1 VSVTSARGAHACVQ
15 HDAGLRGM
23 RPPDLLGSHRRPF
36 APQELGHTC
45 LRRPGLLL
53 DRLAPRRSPSGLPLG
68 RIAAIPC
75 GTHAI
80 ESARDGVLTLLT
92 HHLS

>member
-1 VSVTSARGAHACVQ
+1 MNVFGRARRANTRSP
-15 HDAGLRGM
+15 DAIGKTVGGRS
-23 RPPDLLGSHRRPF
+23 RPRRWI
-36 APQELGHTC
+36 TC
-45 LRRPGLLL
+45 LRRTRRFL

-68 RIAAIPC
+68 RIEAIPC